1 MCFFTGKIF
10 SFTFF
15 LCCLS
20 SLISLIFFTIRESR
34 DPFPIARILRRSPYM
49 SRSLDLA
56 FLLIQLS
63 FPLQKN
69 NTDQINE
76 VYEFFFVQG

>member
-1 MCFFTGKIF
+1 
-10 SFTFF
+10 
-15 LCCLS
+15 
-20 SLISLIFFTIRESR
+20 
-34 DPFPIARILRRSPYM
+34 M

-56 FLLIQLS
+56 FLLIQFS

-76 VYEFFFVQG
+76 VYEFFFEQGRLGSKLNLRLEATTSKQFL

>member
-1 MCFFTGKIF
+1 
-10 SFTFF
+10 
-15 LCCLS
+15 
-20 SLISLIFFTIRESR
+20 
-34 DPFPIARILRRSPYM
+34 M

-76 VYEFFFVQG
+76 VYEFFFVQGRLGSKLNLRLEATTSKQFL